1 MIKTHNTPSR
11 ISCSRGFTLIE
22 LLTVIAI
29 IAILAAIL
37 IPSISSVRERARET
51 SKLSNYRQFFI
62 ANTMYAADNKG
73 FSVIAV
79 DSRDEEYRTT
89 PFLADP
95 GNSTPHWT
103 WLLADYMSVT
113 TVSQNLAW
121 QDKVY
126 VNPYFEGYDPDDYP
140 WFIGTGLNN
149 RLRRNGSG
157 DGRWIINCY
166 WESWTPTNTNSV
178 LTLLAAGSSS
188 VPAIAQ
194 TGFDPRIVVFGD
206 EREKIENTPIEQRPN
221 RPLHFYGNTVRRRR
235 YRTVS
240 QPSSTR
246 SNRATSQSGSSRT
259 TRASE

>member
-37 IPSISSVRERARET
+37 IPSISSIRERARET

-73 FSVIAV
+73 FSVLAV

-126 VNPYFEGYDPDDYP
+126 VNPYFEGYDSGKA

-166 WESWTPTNTNSV
+166 WESWTPTNKNSAP
-178 LTLLAAGSSS
+178 TLLAAVTFPEYRFFAGDTNKMYAVSGPGNLNTTQHDGKGMFVLFDGS
-188 VPAIAQ
+188 
-194 TGFDPRIVVFGD
+194 VVFYDQEEAELSLDDPFKLRG
-206 EREKIENTPIEQRPN
+206 R
-221 RPLHFYGNTVRRRR
+221 
-235 YRTVS
+235 
-240 QPSSTR
+240 
-246 SNRATSQSGSSRT
+246 
-259 TRASE
+259 